1 MGDQAHANRSKGDS
15 TGGLVTILAKSNSA
29 SEAVCPMSL
38 IAWRIWKLKR
48 KAIGSNDTEIQ
59 AMLED
64 RNFRT
69 RQLWAEMYGDG
80 GRDSERTLRRDW
92 VETQEKMA
100 IRIKGILCTDS
111 KGGYDAVELN
121 ESPLLGLSNTRAAL
135 QAFQLRDNL
144 RRTAAELRWVAS
156 DFDLGDAL
164 TKKRSDYRIGLLK
177 FLRTERTQ
185 QWCIRYDPQF
195 ISAKKNKCAGRN
207 AIDHVDKA
215 LNQIHE

>member
-1 MGDQAHANRSKGDS
+1 
-15 TGGLVTILAKSNSA
+15 
-29 SEAVCPMSL
+29 MSL

-156 DFDLGDAL
+156 DFDLGDTTDTTMVYSL
-164 TKKRSDYRIGLLK
+164 
-177 FLRTERTQ
+177 
-185 QWCIRYDPQF
+185 
-195 ISAKKNKCAGRN
+195 
-207 AIDHVDKA
+207 
-215 LNQIHE
+215 